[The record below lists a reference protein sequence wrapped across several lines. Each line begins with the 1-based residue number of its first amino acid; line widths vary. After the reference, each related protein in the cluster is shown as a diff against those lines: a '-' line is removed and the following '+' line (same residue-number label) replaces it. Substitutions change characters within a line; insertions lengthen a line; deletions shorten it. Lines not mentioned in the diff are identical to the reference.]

1 MSKFMIKVG
10 EQYLGSGAKEGWAL
24 YDNPSPQCPEVFYTE
39 SESFAQTH
47 LAYMVKNNP
56 KLESARVVEITD
68 KF

>member
-1 MSKFMIKVG
+1 MTKFMIKVG
-10 EQYLGSGAKEGWAL
+10 EQYLGSGAKEGYAL
-24 YDNPSPQCPEVFYTE
+24 YDNVFPECPEVFYTS

-47 LAYMVKNNP
+47 LAYVVKINP